1 MTLQQFLLILRARW
15 FVALLTLLVT
25 VLVTVGVSLVIPKQY
40 TSSAAVVVDVKS
52 PDPVTGQL
60 LAGMMAPGYMATQID
75 IINSDRVA
83 QRVVKLL
90 RMDESGAIRQQ
101 WQQETEGRG
110 QLLLWLSAVLQKNLD
125 VRPARESNVISIS
138 YTGADPDF
146 AAAVANAFAQAYL
159 DVNLEL
165 KLAPIRQYASFFEE
179 QSKAARQRLDQALTA
194 LSGYQQANGLVSAD
208 DRLDYET
215 AKLNETSSQLTQIQG
230 QTTDSQSKR
239 QNVSAD
245 TVAEVMQS
253 PLINGLKADIARLDA
268 KLQEGNVILGRNHPQ
283 TLRTESELASLRG
296 QLAVETRKITSSI
309 DTTYQVSRQ
318 REDQLKRAVA
328 TQKARV
334 LALNKQRDELRVLR
348 NDIDIA
354 QRAFETISQRA
365 AQTNVESQNSLTN
378 IAILNAAAAPI
389 EPSRPRILLNVL
401 VSVFLGTLLGVGLA
415 LMLELANRKV
425 RSADDL
431 AEALDLPVLGAIAS
445 AGRSLKRSGGNRKN
459 NSTLAASG
467 VSGARA

>member
-15 FVALLTLLVT
+15 AVALLTLLIT
-25 VLVTVGVSLVIPKQY
+25 VATTVAVSLILPKQY
-40 TSSAAVVVDVKS
+40 SASAAVVVDVKS
-52 PDPVTGQL
+52 PDPVTGML

-90 RMDESGAIRQQ
+90 RMEESAAIRQQ
-101 WQQETEGRG
+101 WQEEAQGKG
-110 QLLLWLSAVLQKNLD
+110 QLLTWLAALLQKNLD
-125 VRPARESNVISIS
+125 VKPARDSNVINVS

-165 KLAPIRQYASFFEE
+165 KLAPARQYAAFFEE
-179 QSKAARQRLDQALTA
+179 QSKTARERLDKALAA
-194 LSGYQQANGLVSAD
+194 LSTYQQTNGLVAAD

-215 AKLNETSSQLTQIQG
+215 ARLNEISSQLTQIQA

-239 QNVSAD
+239 QNNKAD

-253 PLINGLKADIARLDA
+253 PLINNLKADIARLDA
-268 KLQEGNVILGRNHPQ
+268 KLQESNINLGKNHPQ
-283 TLRTESELASLRG
+283 TIRNEAELASLRA
-296 QLAVETRKITSSI
+296 QLQTETRKITSSI

-318 REDQLKRAVA
+318 REDELKKAMA

-334 LALNKQRDELRVLR
+334 LELNKQRDELRVLR

-354 QRAFETISQRA
+354 QRAFESVSQRA
-365 AQTNVESQNSLTN
+365 NQTNVESQNSQTN
-378 IAILNAAAAPI
+378 IAVLNAATPPTD
-389 EPSRPRILLNVL
+389 PSKPKVLLNVL
-401 VSVFLGTLLGVGLA
+401 VSIFLGTLLGVGLA

-431 AEALDLPVLGAIAS
+431 AEALDLPVLGNIAS
-445 AGRSLKRSGGNRKN
+445 AGRMLKRTGGKN
-459 NSTLAASG
+459 KPGNPLAIT
-467 VSGARA
+467 GARA

>member
-25 VLVTVGVSLVIPKQY
+25 VLVTIGVSMVIPKQY
-40 TSSAAVVVDVKS
+40 TANAAMVLDVRS
-52 PDPVTGQL
+52 PDPVTGQML
-60 LAGMMAPGYMATQID
+60 PGMIAPGYMATQID
-75 IINSDRVA
+75 IITSDRVA

-90 RMDESGAIRQQ
+90 RMEESAAIRQQ
-101 WQQETEGRG
+101 WQDETEGKG
-110 QLLLWLSAVLQKNLD
+110 QLLLWLSALLQKNLE
-125 VRPARESNVISIS
+125 VKPSRESNVINIS
-138 YTGADPDF
+138 YTGPDPDF

-159 DVNLEL
+159 DVNLDL
-165 KLAPIRQYASFFEE
+165 KLAPARQYASFFDE
-179 QSKAARQRLDQALTA
+179 QSKAARERLDQALAA
-194 LSGYQQANGLVSAD
+194 LSSYQQANGLVSAD
-208 DRLDYET
+208 ERLDYET
-215 AKLNETSSQLTQIQG
+215 AKLNETSSQLTQIQA

-239 QNVSAD
+239 QNAKAD

-253 PLINGLKADIARLDA
+253 PLINGLKADIARLEA
-268 KLQEGNVILGRNHPQ
+268 KLQEGNVILGKNHPQ
-283 TLRTESELASLRG
+283 TLRTESELESLRS
-296 QLAVETRKITSSI
+296 QLAAETRKITSSI

-318 REDQLKRAVA
+318 REEQLKKALA

-334 LALNKQRDELRVLR
+334 LELNKQRDELRVLR

-365 AQTNVESQNSLTN
+365 AQTNIESQNSQTN
-378 IAILNAAAAPI
+378 IAVLNAATAPI

-401 VSVFLGTLLGVGLA
+401 VSIFLGTLLGVGLA

-431 AEALDLPVLGAIAS
+431 SEALDLPVLGAIAS
-445 AGRSLKRSGGNRKN
+445 AGRSLKRAGGNNKN
-459 NSTLAASG
+459 PSSGPAAL
-467 VSGARA
+467 SGARA